1 MGLLQTSLKLDSSAV
16 RIFESNSYFSIWF
29 DSK

>member
-1 MGLLQTSLKLDSSAV
+1 MGLLQTSLKLDSAV